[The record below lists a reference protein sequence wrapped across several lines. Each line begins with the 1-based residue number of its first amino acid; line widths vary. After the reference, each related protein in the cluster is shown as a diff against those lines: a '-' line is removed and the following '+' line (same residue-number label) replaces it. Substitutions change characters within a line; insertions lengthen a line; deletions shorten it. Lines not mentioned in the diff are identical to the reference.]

1 MFTTK
6 SFAYK
11 LLRGVDHLQVL
22 FRLLEL
28 LIKVELHELLE
39 ALLALLG
46 IGLAQ
51 GAFDACC
58 DDVLWSPININIGN
72 PVVKCLSQVSV
83 IFAKNTCSN
92 RRRCR

>member
-1 MFTTK
+1 MFTAE

-11 LLRGVDHLQVL
+11 LLRGVDLVQVL

-28 LIKVELHELLE
+28 LIQIELHELLE
-39 ALLALLG
+39 TLSAFLG

-58 DDVLWSPININIGN
+58 DDVMWSPININIGN
-72 PVVKCLSQVSV
+72 PVVECLSQVSI
-83 IFAKNTCSN
+83 IFAKNTCSH